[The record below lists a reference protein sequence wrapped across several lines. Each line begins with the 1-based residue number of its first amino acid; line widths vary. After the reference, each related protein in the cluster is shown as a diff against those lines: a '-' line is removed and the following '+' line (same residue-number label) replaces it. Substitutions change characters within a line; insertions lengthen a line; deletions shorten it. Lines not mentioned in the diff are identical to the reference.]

1 MNAEAKAKMTRARA
15 SLILDQPFFGT
26 LALRLHMSESD
37 QHKTMATDGR
47 RLIYNPK
54 WVNSLPIGEVKG
66 VVAHEVMHV
75 VYNHPGRRG
84 AREPGR
90 WNRACDYA
98 INTTL
103 IDAGFELPKGGC
115 IDAQYKGMT
124 ADQIYNMLP
133 PGDKDD
139 DPDDLMD
146 GEAEPLSPEEVR
158 DWKVAVIQAASEAK
172 KAGQLSNGLSRLIDD
187 IVEPKAD
194 WRALLR
200 QFVTERS
207 NADYDWSRPNKRM
220 LSLGFCLPSLYS
232 ERCGTIAVFK
242 DISCSI
248 DKETSAA
255 FSAEIRAI
263 CEDIRPEHLL
273 VLYVDTEIQ
282 KIEEFADGEFTELDN
297 FIGGGTDFRP
307 PFKYVEEHD
316 ISPVCAIYLT
326 DLEGPFPSEAP
337 YPVLWCTINELVAP
351 FGDTVTIDI

>member
-255 FSAEIRAI
+255 FSPRSVRSARTSGPNTYSCCTSTPRFKKSRNLPTASSRNWTTSLAAVRTSG
-263 CEDIRPEHLL
+263 RPSSMSKS
-273 VLYVDTEIQ
+273 TTS
-282 KIEEFADGEFTELDN
+282 A
-297 FIGGGTDFRP
+297 R
-307 PFKYVEEHD
+307 
-316 ISPVCAIYLT
+316 CAQST
-326 DLEGPFPSEAP
+326 
-337 YPVLWCTINELVAP
+337 
-351 FGDTVTIDI
+351 